1 MSVIDKLQVVP
12 AAERAPGYD
21 PVRIRRKKLAAAL
34 QEQLNLLV
42 SCGADGY
49 RRVRIERKRDL
60 ETDEVVEVEQRRRV
74 APWWSYDDAGQV
86 RFAVRYGS
94 VTLKLKGDAGTIVL
108 PSLDALK
115 ELIPALRQ
123 EVLRGEFDAALAGA
137 ADELLTR
144 FKRQPANDNGR
155 RKS

>member
-1 MSVIDKLQVVP
+1 MSVLDKLQVVP
-12 AAERAPGYD
+12 AAERVVGYD
-21 PVRIRRKKLAAAL
+21 PIRVRRKKLAAAL
-34 QEQLNLLV
+34 QEQLNLLNQQE
-42 SCGADGY
+42 GY

-108 PSLDALK
+108 PSLEALK

>member
-1 MSVIDKLQVVP
+1 MSVLDKLQVVQ
-12 AAERAPGYD
+12 AAERAAGYD
-21 PVRIRRKKLAAAL
+21 PVRVRRKKLAAAL
-34 QEQLNLLV
+34 QEQLNLLAQ
-42 SCGADGY
+42 GDGGGY

-94 VTLKLKGDAGTIVL
+94 ISLNLREDGGVIVL
-108 PSLDALK
+108 PSLEALK

-123 EVLRGEFDAALAGA
+123 EVLRGGFDEALAQA
-137 ADELLTR
+137 AETLMAR
-144 FKRQPANDNGR
+144 FKPRAPVEGAR
-155 RKS
+155 RKT